1 MIQIN
6 KDFKNKEL
14 HIFLWFFFPILIF
27 LFFLIVKQLNPVFF
41 SNFFQGEKGFIEN
54 GTFFILL
61 IAIITTF
68 SVIKKI
74 KTKLLRKNF
83 YVLMILFLI
92 GLVYFAGE
100 EVSWGQH
107 WFNWETNNFFKNFN
121 DQAETNFHNIS
132 SWLDQKPRFVLILF
146 VILGGTI
153 LPFFFDNNKNS
164 FLLKSDSLK
173 WFYPTFCCFPSS
185 LMCLFVYSLDN
196 LYKILCYGTPGI
208 DIKCKYIPELFYF
221 RTSEIVEFY
230 ISFFLLIYILSINSR
245 LKKII

>member
-1 MIQIN
+1 MFQIN
-6 KDFKNKEL
+6 KILRKNGL
-14 HIFLWFFFPILIF
+14 NPFLWFIFPILIT
-27 LFFLIVKQLNPVFF
+27 LIFFIVKFLNINLFIAYF
-41 SNFFQGEKGFIEN
+41 KGEKGIIEN

-61 IAIITTF
+61 ISIITTF

-74 KTKLLRKNF
+74 KTKLLSKNF

-100 EVSWGQH
+100 EISWGQH

-121 DQAETNFHNIS
+121 DQSETNFHNIS
-132 SWLDQKPRFVLILF
+132 SWFDQKPRFVLILF

-153 LPFFFDNNKNS
+153 IPLFFDNSKKY
-164 FLLKSDSLK
+164 FLLKYDSLK
-173 WFYPTFCCFPSS
+173 WFCPTFCCFPSS
-185 LMCLFVYSLDN
+185 LTCLFIYSLDN

-221 RTSEIVEFY
+221 RTSEILEFY

-245 LKKII
+245 LKK